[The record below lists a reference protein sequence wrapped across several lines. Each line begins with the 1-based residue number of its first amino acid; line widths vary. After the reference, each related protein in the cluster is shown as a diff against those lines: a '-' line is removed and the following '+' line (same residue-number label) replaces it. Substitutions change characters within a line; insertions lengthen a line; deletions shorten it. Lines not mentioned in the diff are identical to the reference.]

1 MFAGFERLSLK
12 TTGAT
17 INVLKAGK
25 GSPVLLLHGYPQTH
39 VMWHKVAP
47 RLAQEFTVVAPDL
60 RGYGDS
66 SKPADGDNHF
76 GHCKRAT
83 AQDQVEVMEQ
93 LGFSRFA
100 VVGHDRGAR
109 VAQRLALDHAERVT
123 RLAVLDI
130 VPTHYVYNHVN
141 KTLATAY
148 YHWFFLIQPAPF
160 PETLIGAN
168 PEFYLNSLLG
178 MGRLKPQAIT
188 PEAFAEYLRCFRDP
202 ATIHATCEDYRAAA
216 TVDLAH
222 DEADLDRKIA
232 CPVLAL
238 WGEKAFLHKNYD
250 VLAVWRQR
258 AASVT
263 GKALPCG
270 HFLAEEA
277 PEETYSELRAFLSQS
292 QRTA

>member
-1 MFAGFERLSLK
+1 MFAGFERLSIK

-17 INVLKAGK
+17 INVLKAGQ
-25 GSPVLLLHGYPQTH
+25 GLPVLLLHGYPQTQ

-47 RLAQEFTVVAPDL
+47 RLAQEFTVIAPDL

-109 VAQRLALDHAERVT
+109 VAQRLTLDHAERVT
-123 RLAVLDI
+123 KLAVLDI
-130 VPTHYVYNHVN
+130 VPTHYVYTHVD
-141 KTLATAY
+141 KTLATTY

-168 PEFYLNSLLG
+168 PEFYLNSILG
-178 MGRLKPQAIT
+178 LGRLKPHAIT
-188 PEAFAEYLRCFRDP
+188 SEAFAEYLRCFRDP

-216 TVDLAH
+216 TIDLLH

-238 WGEKAFLHKNYD
+238 WGEKAFLQKNYD

-258 AASVT
+258 ATNVT
-263 GKALPCG
+263 GQALPCG

-277 PEETYSELRAFLSQS
+277 PEETYSELRAFLAQP
-292 QRTA
+292 